1 MAECVNC
8 GHEVEAR
15 FIEKHLLKCP
25 VFWRCEINC

>member
-15 FIEKHLLKCP
+15 FIEKHLMKCD
-25 VFWRCEINC
+25 VFWRREN

>member
-15 FIEKHLLKCP
+15 FIEKYLMKCD
-25 VFWRCEINC
+25 VFWRREN